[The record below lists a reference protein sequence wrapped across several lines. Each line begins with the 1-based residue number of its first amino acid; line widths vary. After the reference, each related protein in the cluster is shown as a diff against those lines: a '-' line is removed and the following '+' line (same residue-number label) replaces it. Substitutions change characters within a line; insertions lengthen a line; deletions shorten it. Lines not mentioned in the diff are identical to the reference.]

1 MMSSDQSKAQI
12 GKTQLEIQLSETT
25 TRLYFSSRNH
35 ITYLL
40 FYYYCEINE
49 NCLGPIINRRSL
61 ISPSL
66 DSF

>member
-12 GKTQLEIQLSETT
+12 GKTQLEIQLSET

-49 NCLGPIINRRSL
+49 NCLAPIISHRSL

-66 DSF
+66 DRF

>member
-25 TRLYFSSRNH
+25 RLYFSGRNH

-66 DSF
+66 DRF